1 MTWVFPPDDE
11 RAESKD
17 SAAFRRNLQLSR
29 DAATAADYMA
39 LGFTEIGAQA
49 MVDQREGGAELPT
62 GEKPNPASRHP
73 SPYRRIALCLS
84 EATPTFDDL
93 RRSGAAAV
101 DKRRVKAVRE
111 LHTWFLKLQS
121 EQRAVEDEVIRS
133 AELLR
138 ARPKDSIE
146 TALQQLR
153 AHWIALGAPPDFD
166 RAIRDFF
173 ERAARAIFSTPD
185 PATAMR
191 IFWEGAPHRGRKKE
205 DNAERDLDLAI
216 AVQERVY
223 AGSSKEKAIYAVA
236 KTACLSADVIHKIYY
251 GRMWDAIKAVAWP
264 EFVKSWR
271 TAEP

>member
-11 RAESKD
+11 GAESKD
-17 SAAFRRNLQLSR
+17 SAAFRRNLRLSR

-49 MVDQREGGAELPT
+49 MADQREDGAELPT
-62 GEKPNPASRHP
+62 GEKPTPASRHP

-101 DKRRVKAVRE
+101 DRRRVKAVRE
-111 LHTWFLKLQS
+111 LHAFYKRWAS
-121 EQRAVEDEVIRS
+121 EAREVEAAGADN
-133 AELLR
+133 A
-138 ARPKDSIE
+138 AIE
-146 TALQQLR
+146 TALQQRR

-166 RAIRDFF
+166 RALRDFF
-173 ERAARAIFSTPD
+173 ERAGRSIFSNPD
-185 PATAMR
+185 PKNAMR
-191 IFWEGAPHRGRKKE
+191 IFWEGAPLRGRTRE

-236 KTACLSADVIHKIYY
+236 EITCLSAEVIHKIYY
-251 GRMWDAIKAVAWP
+251 RRMWDAIKAVAWP
-264 EFVKSWR
+264 EFVKSR
-271 TAEP
+271 RAAKL

>member
-49 MVDQREGGAELPT
+49 MVDQREDGAELPT

-73 SPYRRIALCLS
+73 SPYLRIASCLR
-84 EATPTFDDL
+84 EANPTFDDL
-93 RRSGAAAV
+93 RRRGAAAA

-111 LHTWFLKLQS
+111 LHTWFLKWQS
-121 EQRAVEDEVIRS
+121 EQRAVEDAVIRS

-138 ARPKDSIE
+138 LSWPKDSIE
-146 TALQQLR
+146 TALQR
-153 AHWIALGAPPDFD
+153 RRMYWIALGAPPDFD
-166 RAIRDFF
+166 RALRDFF
-173 ERAARAIFSTPD
+173 ERAARAILSTPD
-185 PATAMR
+185 PATATR
-191 IFWEGAPHRGRKKE
+191 IFWEGAPLRGRTRE

-223 AGSSKEKAIYAVA
+223 AGSSKEKAICAVA
-236 KTACLSADVIHKIYY
+236 ETAYLSTEVIHKIYY
-251 GRMWDAIKAVAWP
+251 RRRWDAIKAVAWP
-264 EFVKSWR
+264 AFVKSW
-271 TAEP
+271 